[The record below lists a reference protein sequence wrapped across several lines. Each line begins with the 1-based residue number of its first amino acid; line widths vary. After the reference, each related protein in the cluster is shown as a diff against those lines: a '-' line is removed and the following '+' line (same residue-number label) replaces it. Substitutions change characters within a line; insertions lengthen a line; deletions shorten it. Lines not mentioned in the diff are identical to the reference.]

1 MPVDEAAVASFIGAV
16 LDHPARAAV
25 LTDFDGTLSPIVDDP
40 AGARPL
46 PEVPAVLAAVAQRVG
61 RAAVISGRP
70 VQYLIDALGEA
81 ADSGLIL
88 SGSYG
93 LERYEKGMRAV
104 HDEALAWVPA
114 VDALADLA
122 DAQAPEGVYVERKG
136 LSVTIHVRP
145 APQHLE
151 WARQWAIAQSHDS
164 GLALHDA
171 RMSFELRPPVHID
184 KGTIAAELVSGV
196 DAACFL
202 GDDVGDLPAFD
213 ALDRAEAEGVHVL
226 RVGVRSSEIPEGIAA
241 RADLL
246 VPGPEGALSFLRS
259 LISPSL

>member
-1 MPVDEAAVASFIGAV
+1 MPVDEVAVASFIAAV
-16 LDHPARAAV
+16 LERPARAAV
-25 LTDFDGTLSPIVDDP
+25 LTDFDGTLSPIVEDP

-46 PEVPAVLAAVAQRVG
+46 PEAPTVLAALAGRVG

-70 VQYLIDALGEA
+70 VQYLVDALGEA

-93 LERYEKGMRAV
+93 LERYEKGTRAV
-104 HDEALAWVPA
+104 HQEALAWVPA
-114 VDALADLA
+114 VDAIADLA

-145 APQHLE
+145 APEHLE

-171 RMSFELRPPVHID
+171 RMSFELRPPVRVD
-184 KGTIAAELVSGV
+184 KGTIAADLIAGL

-213 ALDRAEAEGVHVL
+213 ALDRAEADGTNVL
-226 RVGVRSSEIPEGIAA
+226 RVGVQSSEVPEGIAA
-241 RADLL
+241 RADLM

-259 LISPSL
+259 LLSS

>member
-1 MPVDEAAVASFIGAV
+1 MPVDETAVAAFVGSV
-16 LDHPARAAV
+16 RSQPENAAV

-46 PEVPAVLAAVAQRVG
+46 PDAPVVLAAIAARVG

-70 VQYLIDALGEA
+70 VQYLIDALGDA
-81 ADSGLIL
+81 ADSGLVL

-114 VDALADLA
+114 VEALADLA

-145 APQHLE
+145 APEHLE
-151 WARQWAIAQSHDS
+151 WARQWATAQSHDS
-164 GLALHDA
+164 GLALHEA
-171 RMSFELRPPVHID
+171 RMSYELRPPVRID
-184 KGTIAAELVSGV
+184 KGTIAAELIDGR
-196 DAACFL
+196 ATACFL

-213 ALDRAEAEGVHVL
+213 ALDRAEAEGVQVL
-226 RVGVRSSEIPEGIAA
+226 RVGVQSTEVPPDLAA
-241 RADLL
+241 RADVM
-246 VPGPEGALSFLRS
+246 VPGPEGALGFLRS
-259 LISPSL
+259 LISA